1 MARAPLYTVT
11 NLREEARFAEI
22 GIRKV
27 PLDAG
32 SFKELPISEE
42 TALELAAQGFKVAR
56 PDGKVISVK
65 REAKAKD
72 A

>member
-1 MARAPLYTVT
+1 MAKAPLYTVT
-11 NLREEARFAEI
+11 NLHEEARFAAI

-32 SFKELPISEE
+32 RSKELPISEE
-42 TALELAAQGFKVAR
+42 TALDLAGQGFKVTK
-56 PDGKVISVK
+56 PDGEVIPVK

-72 A
+72 